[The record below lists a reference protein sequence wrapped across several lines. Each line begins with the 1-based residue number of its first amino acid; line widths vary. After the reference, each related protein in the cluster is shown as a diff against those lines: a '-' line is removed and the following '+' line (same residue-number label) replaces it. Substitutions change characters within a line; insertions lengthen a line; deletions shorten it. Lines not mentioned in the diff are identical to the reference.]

1 MKSPFDRAT
10 FPSFQTWGLMWSC
23 LVSLSKKALCIQT
36 QWNNADFVLGG
47 GGGWGTYDSDFAST
61 VCKGTSLFFGGG
73 VWGNT
78 CLKSFEKLCYV
89 GHHFIHPERICFALF
104 VLYFKCL
111 RQSKILTKSSYGKHD
126 PLVKSCFHKT
136 LRNGFKISGSVSLT
150 IRTCDSLLA

>member
-36 QWNNADFVLGG
+36 QWNNADFFLEGG
-47 GGGWGTYDSDFAST
+47 GGGGHMIVILQAPYAK
-61 VCKGTSLFFGGG
+61 VQAFFWGG

-150 IRTCDSLLA
+150 VRTCDSLLA